1 MGPAGTVAARRPLGA
16 GGRRGDGPAMTSL
29 ATVGG
34 GPAATYAAAEYHLMG
49 GAAHDQLQSK
59 CEQLIAMDEREIAET
74 YFKASGF
81 HAAPAAA
88 QAEAERKA
96 ARLSTKRAATLGRGL
111 TGKYSEPD
119 ASGGPGAARAPRAP
133 EVKYQRSF
141 KKTSFTE
148 TTKVLAISDQCPL
161 TLRLSPSHR
170 WEAKSFKLQK
180 AIGWGRAST
189 IYSSTAKATGQQL
202 VLKIYTKELLKP
214 LHFEQVNREI
224 SIHSRLKHPNILQM
238 YAAFEDEHSIY
249 LVLEYAAEGDVF
261 TRFQHSFFK
270 STQDKK
276 FVRTYLYP
284 LLTAVKYLHSMGIVH
299 RDIKPENVLLCK
311 GSVVKLADFGLAL
324 DTTTESPRT
333 RLGTLDYMAPEVV
346 RIPPNEKIPI
356 SECYA
361 PGRAKRL
368 QALYNHKVDVWA
380 VGIFCFEMMAS
391 ASPFGSQLHDQD
403 ALVQNILHKSNLEF
417 PKSMSTNCK
426 DFIGKVLVK
435 SPAKRPSIAQL
446 LSHPFLTSNIEAD
459 RLPKKTLHRLLTRSS
474 ILPFLQTEC
483 TTAAQHRAA
492 DEDRPSAKGAPGAHR
507 APAAGGTKWRP
518 NALRKARNVE
528 HPPSPSSVLAL
539 L

>member
-1 MGPAGTVAARRPLGA
+1 MGGPGHVAARRPLGGA
-16 GGRRGDGPAMTSL
+16 RRGDGPAMTSL

-34 GPAATYAAAEYHLMG
+34 GAVPTYAAEAYLTT
-49 GAAHDQLQSK
+49 APHDQLQSK

-96 ARLSTKRAATLGRGL
+96 AQLSAKRAATLGRGL
-111 TGKYSEPD
+111 TGKYSEPGKC
-119 ASGGPGAARAPRAP
+119 SEPGRPS
-133 EVKYQRSF
+133 VKYQRSF

-170 WEAKSFKLQK
+170 WEAKSFKLHK

-189 IYSSTAKATGQQL
+189 IYSSTAKATGEQL

-261 TRFQHSFFK
+261 TRFQHSFFR

-276 FVRTYLYP
+276 FVRIYLYP
-284 LLTAVKYLHSMGIVH
+284 LLTAVKYLHSLGIVH

-324 DTTTESPRT
+324 DTTTDSPRT

-346 RIPPNEKIPI
+346 RIPPNKKIPI

-391 ASPFGSQLHDQD
+391 ASPFGSQLLDQD
-403 ALVQNILHKSNLEF
+403 ALVQNILHKTNLEF

-474 ILPFLQTEC
+474 ILPFLQTEG
-483 TTAAQHRAA
+483 TPAAQHRAA
-492 DEDRPSAKGAPGAHR
+492 DEDRPGAKGPPGAHR